1 MTLGT
6 AMKSLVG
13 FWATLESSIGAISRI
28 RSFSEETPSEDPNHQ
43 PHAPEGWVRRGAI
56 EIKNVSA
63 SHCSEADSVL
73 VLRDINLSIAPGEH
87 VGICG
92 RSGR

>member
-6 AMKSLVG
+6 AMKSLVS
-13 FWATLESSIGAISRI
+13 FWAALETSIGAVSRI
-28 RSFSEETPSEDPNHQ
+28 RSFSEETPSEEPNHKSK
-43 PHAPEGWVRRGAI
+43 ALDGWLHSGEI
-56 EIKNVSA
+56 EFKNLTA
-63 SHCSEADSVL
+63 SHGHEADATPI
-73 VLRDINLSIAPGEH
+73 LRDINLSIAPGER